1 MIADKELTKEQALSE
16 HRKMWNWIADQ
27 LSLENCKVYDGSE
40 LKEKYVTEI
49 YKGDESIVHNCFC
62 CEYDTK
68 FDGNACSHC
77 PILWGTED
85 VTSSYFCERGD
96 DYGIKG
102 LWTLCDY
109 LTMDKQYKEASII
122 AKKIANLP
130 EK

>member
-1 MIADKELTKEQALSE
+1 MKKLITKEWTIAE
-16 HRKMWNWIADQ
+16 HRKMWQWIAEET
-27 LSLENCKVYDGSE
+27 LKRERIVYKKEYLEEYFPNEDIRC
-40 LKEKYVTEI
+40 
-49 YKGDESIVHNCFC
+49 NCFC